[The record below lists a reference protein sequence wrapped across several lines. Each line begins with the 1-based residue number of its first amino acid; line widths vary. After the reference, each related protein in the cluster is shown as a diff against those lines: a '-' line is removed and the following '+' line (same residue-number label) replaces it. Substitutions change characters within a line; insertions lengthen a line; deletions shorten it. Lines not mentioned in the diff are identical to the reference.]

1 MTEEPEDTH
10 TVTGL
15 TELMCGAYNLL
26 SFYHEDG
33 HVFFSETFLR
43 ALKGFGED
51 VRKFD
56 MENKR

>member
-1 MTEEPEDTH
+1 MTEEPEHTN

-15 TELMCGAYNLL
+15 TELMCGAYNLFFHRSVDGTIL
-26 SFYHEDG
+26 LTEGFLFAFEEFY
-33 HVFFSETFLR
+33 
-43 ALKGFGED
+43 KD